1 VKPPSFCPGTRTI
14 AGFTYIASS
23 RLATSTVPFEEAE
36 FREEPDSRALWC
48 LELAKLH
55 TALAQVAATA
65 LNSDGRE
72 WAEVASR
79 RFSSMEST

>member
-1 VKPPSFCPGTRTI
+1 MNGPDHYR
-14 AGFTYIASS
+14 AAE
-23 RLATSTVPFEEAE
+23 RLLEEAE
-36 FREEPDSRALWC
+36 SGDESSSKAVWC

-72 WAEVASR
+72 WVEVAGR
-79 RFSSMEST
+79 KFSGTSPASHVLDST